1 MNFFLGEKQIM
12 TKLKSLENVGR
23 KAWLATIGTYAKGW
37 ELLSSKVNDKYV
49 ETNQFINE
57 CVENGEKIESNL
69 KEKLK
74 SNNVLD
80 AKIAALKIKL
90 GVDLSYENKL
100 AALNEKVNVLTI
112 EVEKLITLRSAKDA
126 ETKAIETK
134 AVEVKAVS
142 KAVVVDKVL
151 PPKKQEIKADSI
163 VVNKTKTPA
172 SKKSASSPA
181 IKKAKTAN

>member
-1 MNFFLGEKQIM
+1 M

-134 AVEVKAVS
+134 AIETKAVEVKAVS